1 MEGAIQ
7 QAAQPGRQSMRDD
20 IIVSMPEKTRL
31 APSPTGS
38 LHLGNARTFLVNW
51 ALARRRGWK
60 ILLRIEDLDGP
71 RVKPEAVDGLRRTLE
86 WLGLDWDEG
95 PLIQSSDLEPYREAM
110 KRLAAE
116 GAAFPCARTRGELAA
131 ASAPQEGV
139 HETRYPRE
147 LRPASWEREFRE
159 GVNWRF
165 LAPEAPVPF
174 TDAVHGPQEVCLA
187 TLVGDFT
194 VWTKRAVPA
203 YQLAVVVDDHRQ
215 GVTQVVRGDDLL
227 DSAARQL
234 LLYRALGL
242 GPEPAYTHLPLVRGP
257 DGKRLAKRHG
267 DSRVDGYRE
276 SGVPPER
283 LIGLLAGWSGLERLP
298 MSAAEFR
305 DSFELSKMPKSS
317 VVFTP
322 QDDAWLRSST

>member
-1 MEGAIQ
+1 MS
-7 QAAQPGRQSMRDD
+7 R
-20 IIVSMPEKTRL
+20 PEKTRL
-31 APSPTGS
+31 APSPTGA

-51 ALARRRGWK
+51 ALARRNGWR

-71 RVKPEAVDGLRRTLE
+71 RVKAEAVDGLRRTLE

-95 PLIQSSDLEPYREAM
+95 PLVQSADLEPYRAAM

-116 GAAFPCARTRGELAA
+116 GAAFPCAKTRGELAA

-139 HETRYPRE
+139 HETPFPRE
-147 LRPASWEREFRE
+147 FRPASWDRGFRE

-165 LAPEAPVPF
+165 IAPDAPVPF
-174 TDAVHGPQEVCLA
+174 TDSFHGRQEVCLA

-203 YQLAVVVDDHRQ
+203 YQLAVVVDDARQ

-242 GPEPAYTHLPLVRGP
+242 TPEPAYTHLPLVRGQ

-267 DSRVDGYRE
+267 DSRVDLYRE
-276 SGVPPER
+276 SGVTPER
-283 LIGLLAGWSGLERLP
+283 VLGLLAGWSGLPRAPLSAQEFKAAFDLARLP
-298 MSAAEFR
+298 KPS
-305 DSFELSKMPKSS
+305 P
-317 VVFTP
+317 VFTP
-322 QDDAWLRSST
+322 ADHAWLSSTGPDPVVK

>member
-1 MEGAIQ
+1 MDGAMQ
-7 QAAQPGRQSMRDD
+7 HAAQPGRQSMRDD
-20 IIVSMPEKTRL
+20 IIVAMEKTRL

-51 ALARRRGWK
+51 ALARRLGWK
-60 ILLRIEDLDGP
+60 VLLRIEDLDGP

-95 PLIQSSDLEPYREAM
+95 PFIQSSDLAPYRAAM
-110 KRLAAE
+110 VRLVRE
-116 GAAFPCARTRGELAA
+116 GAAFPCSRTRGELAA

-139 HETRYPRE
+139 HETRYAKE
-147 LRPASWEREFRE
+147 LRPLRWEKEFKE

-165 LAPEAPVPF
+165 FAPEAPVPF
-174 TDAVHGPQEVCLA
+174 TDVFHGPQDVNLS

-267 DSRVDGYRE
+267 DSRVDAYRE
-276 SGVPPER
+276 AGVAPER
-283 LIGLLAGWSGLERLP
+283 LIGLLAGWSGLPLRP

-305 DSFELSKMPKSS
+305 DAFDLHAMPKTS
-317 VVFTP
+317 VVFT
-322 QDDAWLRSST
+322 QADDDWLRKAP